1 MQLTYKDK
9 VAFQAV
15 FVMFARPAHAVPRQR
30 ERMQLRQCR
39 PRRQTPGRPK
49 LLITPFLHDLSR
61 FFPVFPGTSGRVS
74 WIPGVQTLKMGE
86 RWGKTGK
93 KWVKNEITGLQ
104 KTALMHALAHLG
116 RVETAVGGRRVGRPA
131 SSSFASEKDLTAQL
145 GRGTPLAEQ
154 ASRALLQPP
163 RPLHIPRLAPARYL
177 SVANRSVDPHSF

>member
-1 MQLTYKDK
+1 M
-9 VAFQAV
+9 
-15 FVMFARPAHAVPRQR
+15 
-30 ERMQLRQCR
+30 
-39 PRRQTPGRPK
+39 
-49 LLITPFLHDLSR
+49 
-61 FFPVFPGTSGRVS
+61 
-74 WIPGVQTLKMGE
+74 
-86 RWGKTGK
+86 GK

-116 RVETAVGGRRVGRPA
+116 RVETAVGGVGRVETAVGGVGRPA

-177 SVANRSVDPHSF
+177 SVANRSAPIFARFFAVFSLFKKSARIPESGTKGQGGSSVTVQNGRQKSGRRRSLEE